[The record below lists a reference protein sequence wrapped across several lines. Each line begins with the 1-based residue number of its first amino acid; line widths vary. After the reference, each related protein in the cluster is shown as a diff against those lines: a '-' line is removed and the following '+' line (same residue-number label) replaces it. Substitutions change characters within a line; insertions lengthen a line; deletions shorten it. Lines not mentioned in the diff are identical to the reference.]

1 MVIGGCAG
9 STAAGFK
16 IARALIAWRAA
27 MREVRLTYRLNSVIS
42 VSVDGTSVPEDS
54 VRGVVALFFLWIIAW
69 IVGALLLSI
78 GEADIL
84 TAGTASIATL
94 SNIGPGLGMV
104 GPVGDFAFFS
114 DWQKAVMIL
123 LMWLGRLE
131 FFALLAIMHPRF
143 WRR

>member
-1 MVIGGCAG
+1 MVIGGCAE
-9 STAAGFK
+9 STAGGFK

-27 MREVRLTYRLNSVIS
+27 MREVRLTYRPNSVIS
-42 VSVDGTSVPEDS
+42 VSVDGTSVPENS
-54 VRGVVALFFLWIIAW
+54 VRGVVALFFLWNIAW

-94 SNIGPGLGMV
+94 SNIGLGMV

>member
-1 MVIGGCAG
+1 
-9 STAAGFK
+9 
-16 IARALIAWRAA
+16 
-27 MREVRLTYRLNSVIS
+27 MREVRLTYRPNSVIS
-42 VSVDGTSVPEDS
+42 VSVDGTSVPENS
-54 VRGVVALFFLWIIAW
+54 VRGVVALFFLWNIAW

-94 SNIGPGLGMV
+94 SNIGLGMV